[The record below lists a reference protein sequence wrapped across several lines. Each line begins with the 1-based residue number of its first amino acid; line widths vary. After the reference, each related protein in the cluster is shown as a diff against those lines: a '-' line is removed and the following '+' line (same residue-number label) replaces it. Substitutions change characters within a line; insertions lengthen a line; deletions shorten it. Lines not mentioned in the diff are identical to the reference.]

1 MATAVYGGSPRH
13 HSRIVVGGTNTGNTK
28 PSHISPN
35 IALQQSTP
43 FISSSAIQQHQ
54 QQQLQQQH
62 HHHHH
67 HQQQQ
72 QQPNSYL
79 TLSQQHSLFM
89 HQSQRHSKRK
99 SAVELLAESKPF
111 YVKSETVLDRQQQLN
126 YRGVSTPCKLN
137 FLIIIVQMGLLNC
150 TINNNYI

>member
-1 MATAVYGGSPRH
+1 MAAAVYGGSPRH
-13 HSRIVVGGTNTGNTK
+13 HSRIIVGGINTGNTN
-28 PSHISPN
+28 STHISPN

-54 QQQLQQQH
+54 QQQQQQ

-111 YVKSETVLDRQQQLN
+111 YVKSENVLDRQQQLN
-126 YRGVSTPCKLN
+126 YRGVSTPCKL
-137 FLIIIVQMGLLNC
+137 FF
-150 TINNNYI
+150 YIFT

>member
-1 MATAVYGGSPRH
+1 MAAAVYGGSPRH
-13 HSRIVVGGTNTGNTK
+13 HSRITNTGNAN
-28 PSHISPN
+28 PNHISPN

-54 QQQLQQQH
+54 Q

-72 QQPNSYL
+72 PPNSYL

-126 YRGVSTPCKLN
+126 YRGVSTPCK
-137 FLIIIVQMGLLNC
+137 FTSIIVS
-150 TINNNYI
+150 

>member
-13 HSRIVVGGTNTGNTK
+13 HSRIIVGVTNTGNTK
-28 PSHISPN
+28 PAHISPN

-54 QQQLQQQH
+54 QQQIQQQQQQH

-67 HQQQQ
+67 QQQQQ

-111 YVKSETVLDRQQQLN
+111 YVKSETVLDRHQQLN
-126 YRGVSTPCKLN
+126 YRGVSTPCKSN
-137 FLIIIVQMGLLNC
+137 FHYSFFFFYINLIQI
-150 TINNNYI
+150 